1 MLEITI
7 NIQAP
12 ELSNAI
18 RELAAAMGAKA
29 QLVTSP
35 PTLTGIPGGASIQ
48 QHSANVYTGPP
59 DPQLVNSAT
68 PMPQQVNTGT
78 PDPAYESHVTSGPIM
93 PPSIP
98 PVAGATAP
106 NLAPP
111 AETGVPTTAPTYTM
125 EQLAVA
131 ATQLMD
137 SPGHSMTE
145 LTELLAQFG
154 VQALTQLPKEQ
165 YGIFATHL
173 RAKGARI

>member
-18 RELAAAMGAKA
+18 MALAAAYGGHA

-35 PTLTGIPGGASIQ
+35 PTLTAINGGATPIPPVQ
-48 QHSANVYTGPP
+48 QPIANTE
-59 DPQLVNSAT
+59 T
-68 PMPQQVNTGT
+68 PVMQQPIYAGT
-78 PDPAYESHVTSGPIM
+78 PVANPGYETQITSGSVM

-98 PVAGATAP
+98 PVIGAAAP
-106 NLAPP
+106 NLMPP
-111 AETGVPTTAPTYTM
+111 IETSVPTTAPTYTM

-137 SPGHSMTE
+137 APGHSMTE
-145 LTELLAQFG
+145 LTTLLAQYG
-154 VQALTQLPKEQ
+154 VQALTQLPKEH
-165 YGIFATHL
+165 YGAFATQL
-173 RAKGARI
+173 RTMGARL